1 MKSFEFYSYYDF
13 FVSNAHCN
21 NNNALIKFLWSFS
34 VILLCCYKR
43 YSICLI
49 SLFRLYELFPAF
61 ICTNNTGILVNSL
74 FQVKIFNPSFTS
86 SFTSSFFLWSSRVLS
101 PSSVLSSSKNNPLKL
116 KLLGLFFNIYLI
128 LLILIYDLLN
138 LFAYIYSSV
147 CYNLEAI
154 SNIILK

>member
-21 NNNALIKFLWSFS
+21 YNNALIKFLWSFS

-61 ICTNNTGILVNSL
+61 ICTNNTGIL
-74 FQVKIFNPSFTS
+74 TS

-147 CYNLEAI
+147 CYNLEAL